1 MCSIAAIA
9 AWRTRPTP
17 QRGGGGTPGITPPS
31 AAYGRPASGRSAIPM
46 QAPTR
51 TLRCRQQWD
60 AYVVALSEY
69 MAYDVGAID
78 PAGYDPQ
85 AVPRRPVFAR
95 RLHRV
100 P

>member
-1 MCSIAAIA
+1 VLDRRDRGLADAPDAATRRRWHARYHA
-9 AWRTRPTP
+9 AVGRLR
-17 QRGGGGTPGITPPS
+17 QAGI
-31 AAYGRPASGRSAIPM
+31 
-46 QAPTR
+46 R
-51 TLRCRQQWD
+51 TLGDPDAGADAYVALRQQWD